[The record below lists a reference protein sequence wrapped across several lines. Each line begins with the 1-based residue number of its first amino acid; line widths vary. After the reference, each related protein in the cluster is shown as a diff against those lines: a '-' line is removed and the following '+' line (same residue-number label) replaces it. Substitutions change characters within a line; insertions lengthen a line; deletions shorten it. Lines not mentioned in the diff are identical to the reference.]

1 MALRGDLRPIRG
13 LKGVVRTPPYGLWG
27 SSSSTAGPQVAEKSG
42 RPPPWRWCRYAAG
55 VGTRTPVVWFDDEPL
70 EARWAPPSRSR
81 KPRWWVTALIITVAL
96 ALATGVVA
104 AFGGLDR
111 WRGRFPVLAT
121 PSTITTGPL
130 EVTFTRAIA
139 RKPAYSDKWEVSA
152 YGTCRNVSANQENL
166 ITIVNAAFI
175 ARLAGDSE
183 SHAPRLMTYA
193 SYDSRLSS
201 TNLNPGLAP
210 QPCLLDF
217 AFRGD
222 VPITNYLELGIFMVE
237 WTDPS
242 LTQSGEKQW
251 YPTDEAYRFY
261 LPLVILPSD

>member
-1 MALRGDLRPIRG
+1 M
-13 LKGVVRTPPYGLWG
+13 
-27 SSSSTAGPQVAEKSG
+27 
-42 RPPPWRWCRYAAG
+42 
-55 VGTRTPVVWFDDEPL
+55 GTRTQVVWFDDEPL
-70 EARWAPPSRSR
+70 QARWSPPGRAG
-81 KPRWWVTALIITVAL
+81 KPRWWLTVLVVTVVL
-96 ALATGVVA
+96 ALAVGVVA

-111 WRGRFPVLAT
+111 WRGRFAVLLT
-121 PSTITTGPL
+121 PTTITTGPL
-130 EVTFTRAIA
+130 EVTFTRASA
-139 RKPAYSDKWEVSA
+139 RKPEYSDEWEVSA

-183 SHAPRLMTYA
+183 SHPPRLMTYA

-242 LTQSGEKQW
+242 LTQSGQERW
-251 YPTDEAYRFY
+251 YPTNEGYRFF
-261 LPLVILPSD
+261 LPLTIEARN